1 MLSHVQLLGTP
12 GGLWPTR
19 LLCPWHSPGKNTG
32 VGSHSLLQ
40 GIFLS
45 QGSNLHL
52 LCWQADSLP
61 SELPGKTEVNKSS
74 NRNLSFPHSSVSKES
89 SCNIGELYLIPGSGR
104 SPREG
109 NSNPLQYFRLR
120 NHMDTGAW
128 YATVHGGHKRFGHD
142 LATKQQH
149 TSFIHGRYPG
159 KLSNSPKW
167 PKLLLQMTSPAKD
180 KRRYWVEG
188 RPVIGAQ

>member
-1 MLSHVQLLGTP
+1 MDFP
-12 GGLWPTR
+12 GG
-19 LLCPWHSPGKNTG
+19 SVVKNPPANAGG
-32 VGSHSLLQ
+32 VGS
-40 GIFLS
+40 I
-45 QGSNLHL
+45 
-52 LCWQADSLP
+52 
-61 SELPGKTEVNKSS
+61 
-74 NRNLSFPHSSVSKES
+74 R
-89 SCNIGELYLIPGSGR
+89 GSGK